1 MEFEAS
7 RAKAVDKLNY
17 FVENNLSEY
26 SKLRNF
32 DFGPD
37 DRSNIS
43 CLSPYI
49 THGVINELEVIDKSL
64 KKFSFAKNEKF
75 IQEVLWRVY
84 WKGWLELRPNV
95 WSDYLVELNNLRN
108 EFKSNQNYLN
118 AIEGKTNIECFNQW
132 VKELKENNY
141 LHNHTRMWFASIW
154 IFTLELPWQLGAEF
168 FMQHLYD
175 GDAASNT
182 LGWRWVA
189 GVQTQGKHY
198 LASEWNIR
206 KFTNNRF
213 QNIQLNENAPPIFSD
228 KTYSIGKKDFLN
240 FEILEDKIL
249 FLGNSNEI
257 AESIACLKGKG
268 PTDTMEL
275 VYAQANALGFDIGDV
290 IANGSALNE
299 FRLMLIR
306 QGVDESVAQQLI
318 NEPWSVLQRS
328 PQQYSIQVEKSG
340 YLADLDALV
349 IGQVLCEAGAGRS
362 VQESDIDHGI
372 GIEIHRSIGERVES
386 GDAIMTLD
394 GPFGIDIH
402 LIQRLKQ
409 AITISDYQVKLGTRI
424 LETVTISDCPT
435 T

>member
-1 MEFEAS
+1 MKFEAS
-7 RAKAVDKLNY
+7 RAKAVDKLNH

-118 AIEGKTNIECFNQW
+118 AIEGKTDLECFNQW
-132 VKELKENNY
+132 VNELKENNY

-198 LASEWNIR
+198 LASEWNIK

-213 QNIQLNENAPPIFSD
+213 QNIQLNENASPIFSD

-240 FEILEDKIL
+240 SEISEDKIL
-249 FLGNSNEI
+249 LIFENNMTFEFSDFKEHKFKKILLISNESNRNI
-257 AESIACLKGKG
+257 KLSEKVLKFKANLLEDQKTRLIEKSINCETININDLKNI
-268 PTDTMEL
+268 TEE
-275 VYAQANALGFDIGDV
+275 VYALYPTVGENLDFIQNNQLKNIKFLYRKLDQFSWQYCNKGFFNFKNYIPKI
-290 IANGSALNE
+290 IAKFN
-299 FRLMLIR
+299 
-306 QGVDESVAQQLI
+306 
-318 NEPWSVLQRS
+318 
-328 PQQYSIQVEKSG
+328 
-340 YLADLDALV
+340 
-349 IGQVLCEAGAGRS
+349 
-362 VQESDIDHGI
+362 
-372 GIEIHRSIGERVES
+372 
-386 GDAIMTLD
+386 
-394 GPFGIDIH
+394 
-402 LIQRLKQ
+402 
-409 AITISDYQVKLGTRI
+409 
-424 LETVTISDCPT
+424 
-435 T
+435 